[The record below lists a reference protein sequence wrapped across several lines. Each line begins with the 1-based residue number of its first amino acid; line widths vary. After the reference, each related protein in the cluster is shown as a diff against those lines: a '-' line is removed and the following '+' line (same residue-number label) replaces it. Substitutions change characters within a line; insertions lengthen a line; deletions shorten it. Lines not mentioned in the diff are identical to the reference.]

1 MKKKN
6 VLSAVRKSAG
16 LKHIGATVL
25 FGCAKTSCAIR
36 HFVRSVSS
44 IGVAKMPII
53 GMLQATGTRNCCV
66 PTVGRLNTESEKQFY
81 RVDGWARQYVTV
93 LVEANNEEE
102 AVEKVW
108 DGIDV
113 TEIGPLDY
121 DEFVATDIYPQE

>member
-1 MKKKN
+1 M
-6 VLSAVRKSAG
+6 
-16 LKHIGATVL
+16 
-25 FGCAKTSCAIR
+25 
-36 HFVRSVSS
+36 
-44 IGVAKMPII
+44 
-53 GMLQATGTRNCCV
+53 
-66 PTVGRLNTESEKQFY
+66 ESEKRFY

>member
-1 MKKKN
+1 M
-6 VLSAVRKSAG
+6 
-16 LKHIGATVL
+16 
-25 FGCAKTSCAIR
+25 
-36 HFVRSVSS
+36 
-44 IGVAKMPII
+44 
-53 GMLQATGTRNCCV
+53 
-66 PTVGRLNTESEKQFY
+66 
-81 RVDGWARQYVTV
+81 TV

>member
-1 MKKKN
+1 M
-6 VLSAVRKSAG
+6 
-16 LKHIGATVL
+16 
-25 FGCAKTSCAIR
+25 
-36 HFVRSVSS
+36 
-44 IGVAKMPII
+44 
-53 GMLQATGTRNCCV
+53 
-66 PTVGRLNTESEKQFY
+66 ESEKRFY

-121 DEFVATDIYPQE
+121 DEFVSTDIYPQE